1 MKSQKRSKV
10 ILILLMLFSSTFSVN
25 YSFAES
31 EEIQEEKSKLEN
43 SENIRK
49 DRLWTILTEKVV
61 NGKLEVQ
68 HYALPSNIS
77 EEDMHRELSLDGQTT
92 GWAYVN
98 YKVYHSGIVLFDGK
112 ASKVGENLWEIS
124 SNDILNFRESQL
136 DSQLNGVSN
145 KVIQESALDKEL
157 NFRIIFTG
165 KLAETNQEDV
175 LSLYFTILG
184 LKNTTTVQNLNF
196 LPIGIMGDFS
206 EKVIDSNQG
215 FENSVLTN
223 NHHYFL

>member
-1 MKSQKRSKV
+1 
-10 ILILLMLFSSTFSVN
+10 MLFSSTLSVN

-31 EEIQEEKSKLEN
+31 EEIQKEKNNLEN
-43 SENIRK
+43 SEKIRK

-98 YKVYHSGIVLFDGK
+98 YKGYHSGIVLFDGK

-124 SNDILNFRESQL
+124 SNDILNFRENQF

-145 KVIQESALDKEL
+145 KVIQESALDEEL

-196 LPIGIMGDFS
+196 LPIGIMSDFS

-215 FENSVLTN
+215 FENSVLAN

>member
-1 MKSQKRSKV
+1 
-10 ILILLMLFSSTFSVN
+10 MLFSSTLSVN

-31 EEIQEEKSKLEN
+31 EEIQEEKSKL
-43 SENIRK
+43 ENIRK

-68 HYALPSNIS
+68 HYTLPSNIS

-124 SNDILNFRESQL
+124 SNDILNFRESQFDL
-136 DSQLNGVSN
+136 QLNVESN
-145 KVIQESALDKEL
+145 KIIQESVLDKEL

-165 KLAETNQEDV
+165 KLVETNQEDV

-196 LPIGIMGDFS
+196 LPIVIMSDFS
-206 EKVIDSNQG
+206 EKVIDSNQE

>member
-10 ILILLMLFSSTFSVN
+10 ILILLMLFSSTLSVN

-31 EEIQEEKSKLEN
+31 EENQEEKSKLEN

-68 HYALPSNIS
+68 QYALPSNIS

-98 YKVYHSGIVLFDGK
+98 YKAYHSGIILFDGK
-112 ASKVGENLWEIS
+112 ASKVGENLWKIS
-124 SNDILNFRESQL
+124 SNDILNFRESQFNFE
-136 DSQLNGVSN
+136 SNGESN
-145 KVIQESALDKEL
+145 KVIQESAFDEEL

-165 KLAETNQEDV
+165 KLAETNQDV

-196 LPIGIMGDFS
+196 LPIGIMSDFS
-206 EKVIDSNQG
+206 EKVVHSNQG
-215 FENSVLTN
+215 FGNSVFAN